1 MREPHSPQSPVG
13 PGSDRKG
20 ASAGPAKD
28 SRAEPTPASGHV
40 SRSDRLTWA
49 EIRRLALRHRK
60 SLWLANG
67 VAVLATLCTVPVPL
81 LLPLLVDEVLL
92 GHGNAALQWMNH
104 LLPAGWQKP
113 VGYIALMLAFTL
125 SLRLC
130 SLVFNVIQA
139 RQFARLSKDIVYRV
153 RLRLIERLKRI
164 SLSEYE
170 SLGSG
175 TVTTHLV
182 TDLDTLDK
190 FIGETLSK
198 FLVAILTL
206 AGTATI
212 LMWMH
217 WQLALLILLFNPLVI
232 YATVQ
237 LGKRVKSLKKLENDS
252 TSRFTQALTE
262 TLDAIQ
268 EIRGGNR
275 QGFFLGRLGLR
286 AREVRDY
293 AIASQWKSDA
303 SGRASGLLFQ
313 FGIDIFRAAAMLT
326 VLFSDL
332 SIGQM
337 LAVFSYLWFMIT
349 PVEQLLNLQYA
360 YYAAGGA
367 MTRINELLARA
378 DEPQYAGGVD
388 PFQQRQTVGID
399 VRGLCFGYGEELVLD
414 QLDLS
419 ILAGE
424 KVAIVGA
431 SGGGKSTLVQLL
443 LGLYTPSAGTIRFG
457 GATMQEIGL
466 DTLREHVAVV
476 LQHPSLFNDSI
487 RANLTMGRERT
498 DDACWNALQIAQ
510 LDATVRALPH
520 GLDSIVGRSGVRLS
534 GGQRQRLAIA
544 RMILANPQVVI
555 LDEATS
561 ALDAATE
568 YNLHQAM
575 THFLQGRTT
584 LIIAH
589 RLSAVK
595 QADRVVVFDGGH
607 VAEDGDHQQLIADGG
622 LYAKLYGHLQ
632 QV

>member
-1 MREPHSPQSPVG
+1 MEHRNPA
-13 PGSDRKG
+13 
-20 ASAGPAKD
+20 ASAHERPA
-28 SRAEPTPASGHV
+28 G
-40 SRSDRLTWA
+40 DRLNWA
-49 EIRRLALRHRK
+49 QIRRLALQHK
-60 SLWLANG
+60 KALWIANG
-67 VAVLATLCTVPVPL
+67 VAVLAVLCSVPIPL

-92 GHGNAALQWMNH
+92 GKGNSALIFMNQF
-104 LLPAGWQKP
+104 LPDSLHKP
-113 VGYIALMLAFTL
+113 VGYIGLMLVATL
-125 SLRLC
+125 CLRLGA
-130 SLVFNVIQA
+130 LVFNVIQA
-139 RQFARLSKDIVYRV
+139 RLFAGLAKDIVYRI
-153 RLRLIERLKRI
+153 RTRLIERLKRI

-175 TVTTHLV
+175 TVTAHLV
-182 TDLDTLDK
+182 TDLDTVDK
-190 FIGETLSK
+190 FVGETLSK
-198 FLVAILTL
+198 FLVAMLTL
-206 AGTATI
+206 TGTAAI

-217 WQLALLILLFNPLVI
+217 WQLALLILLFNPLVVF
-232 YATVQ
+232 ATVK
-237 LGKRVKSLKKLENDS
+237 LGKRVKHLKKLENDS

-268 EIRGGNR
+268 EIRASNR
-275 QGFFLGRLGLR
+275 QGYFLGLLGLR

-293 AIASQWKSDA
+293 AVSSQWKSDA

-332 SIGQM
+332 SIGHM
-337 LAVFSYLWFMIT
+337 LAVFSYLWFMIG

-367 MTRINELLARA
+367 LTRINELLARA
-378 DEPQYAGGVD
+378 DEPQYPGQTN
-388 PFQQRQTVGID
+388 PFTGRQTVSID
-399 VRGLCFGYGEELVLD
+399 VRGLSFGYNDELVLD

-419 ILAGE
+419 INPGE

-443 LGLYTPSAGTIRFG
+443 LGLYTAKSGVIRFG
-457 GATMQEIGL
+457 GSSLQEIGL
-466 DTLREHVAVV
+466 DTVRENVAVV
-476 LQHPSLFNDSI
+476 LQHPALFNDTV
-487 RANLTMGRERT
+487 RANLLMGREQ
-498 DDACWNALQIAQ
+498 DDNACWQALEIAQ
-510 LDATVRALPH
+510 MDATIRALPL
-520 GLDSIVGRSGVRLS
+520 GLDSVVGRSGVRLS

-544 RMILANPQVVI
+544 RMVLADPKVVI

-568 YNLHQAM
+568 YNLHQALNR
-575 THFLQGRTT
+575 FLSGRTT

-595 QADRVVVFDGGH
+595 QADRVLVFDGGRI
-607 VAEDGDHQQLIADGG
+607 AEDGDHQQLIADGG
-622 LYAKLYGHLQ
+622 LYARLYGHLQ

>member
-1 MREPHSPQSPVG
+1 MPV
-13 PGSDRKG
+13 PDLEHRNSA
-20 ASAGPAKD
+20 ASTDEHPL
-28 SRAEPTPASGHV
+28 V
-40 SRSDRLTWA
+40 DRLNWA
-49 EIRRLALRHRK
+49 QIRRLVLQHRK
-60 SLWLANG
+60 SLWVANG
-67 VAVLATLCTVPVPL
+67 VAVLAVLCSVPIPL

-92 GHGNAALQWMNH
+92 GKGNSALIFMNQF
-104 LLPAGWQKP
+104 LPESLHKP
-113 VGYIALMLAFTL
+113 VGYIGLMLVATL
-125 SLRLC
+125 CLRLGG
-130 SLVFNVIQA
+130 LVFNVIQA
-139 RQFARLSKDIVYRV
+139 RLFAGLSKDIVYRI
-153 RLRLIERLKRI
+153 RARLIERLKRI

-175 TVTTHLV
+175 TVTAHLV
-182 TDLDTLDK
+182 TDLDTVDK
-190 FIGETLSK
+190 FVGETLSK
-198 FLVAILTL
+198 FLVAMLTL
-206 AGTATI
+206 TGTAAI

-217 WQLALLILLFNPLVI
+217 WQLALLILLFNPLVVF
-232 YATVQ
+232 ATVK
-237 LGKRVKSLKKLENDS
+237 LGKRVKHLKKLENDS

-268 EIRGGNR
+268 EIRASNR
-275 QGFFLGRLGLR
+275 QGYFLGLLGLR

-293 AIASQWKSDA
+293 AVSSQWKSDA

-332 SIGQM
+332 SIGHM
-337 LAVFSYLWFMIT
+337 LAVFSYLWFMIG

-367 MTRINELLARA
+367 LTRINELLARA
-378 DEPQYAGGVD
+378 DEPQYPGQTN
-388 PFQQRQTVGID
+388 PFVGRQTVGID
-399 VRGLCFGYGEELVLD
+399 VRGLSFGYTDEWILD

-419 ILAGE
+419 ISPGE

-443 LGLYTPSAGTIRFG
+443 LGLYTPNCGVIRFG
-457 GATMQEIGL
+457 GSSVQEIGL
-466 DTLREHVAVV
+466 DTVRDNVAVV
-476 LQHPSLFNDSI
+476 LQHPALFNDTV
-487 RANLTMGRERT
+487 RANLLMGREQ
-498 DDACWNALQIAQ
+498 DDNACWQALEIAQ
-510 LDATVRALPH
+510 MDATIRALPL
-520 GLDSIVGRSGVRLS
+520 GLDSVVGRSGVRLS

-544 RMILANPQVVI
+544 RMVLADPKVVI

-568 YNLHQAM
+568 YNLHQALNR
-575 THFLQGRTT
+575 FLSGRTT

-595 QADRVVVFDGGH
+595 QADRVLVFDGGRI
-607 VAEDGDHQQLIADGG
+607 AEEGHHQQLIADGG
-622 LYAKLYGHLQ
+622 LYARLYGHLQ

>member
-1 MREPHSPQSPVG
+1 MRDLPE
-13 PGSDRKG
+13 G
-20 ASAGPAKD
+20 ASVPQ
-28 SRAEPTPASGHV
+28 RT
-40 SRSDRLTWA
+40 DRLTWA
-49 EIRRLALRHRK
+49 EIRRLALKHK
-60 SLWLANG
+60 KALWIANG
-67 VAVLATLCTVPVPL
+67 VAVLATLCSVPIPL

-92 GHGNAALQWMNH
+92 GRGDAALEVMNH
-104 LLPAGWQKP
+104 ALPTGWQSAA
-113 VGYIALMLAFTL
+113 GYIGLMLLATL
-125 SLRLC
+125 VLRCGAL
-130 SLVFNVIQA
+130 LFNVLQA
-139 RQFARLSKDIVYRV
+139 RLFARLAKDIVYRI
-153 RLRLIERLKRI
+153 RIRLIDRLKRI
-164 SLSEYE
+164 SLGEYE

-175 TVTTHLV
+175 TVAAHLV

-190 FIGETLSK
+190 FVGETLSR
-198 FLVAILTL
+198 FLVAMLTL
-206 AGTATI
+206 VGTAGI

-217 WQLALLILLFNPLVI
+217 WKLALLILLFNPLVI

-237 LGKRVKSLKKLENDS
+237 LGKRVKHLKKLENDS

-268 EIRGGNR
+268 EVRAGNR

-293 AIASQWKSDA
+293 AVNSQWKSDA

-337 LAVFSYLWFMIT
+337 LAVFSYLWFMIG

-367 MTRINELLARA
+367 LSRINELLARN
-378 DEPQYAGGVD
+378 DEPQYSGDID
-388 PFQQRQTVGID
+388 PFEGRDTVGID
-399 VRGLCFGYGEELVLD
+399 IQGLSFGYGEELVLN
-414 QLDLS
+414 QLNLS
-419 ILAGE
+419 ISPGE

-443 LGLYTPSAGTIRFG
+443 LGLYTPQSGSIRFG
-457 GATMQEIGL
+457 DAMQQEIGL
-466 DTLREHVAVV
+466 ETIRENVAVV
-476 LQHPSLFNDSI
+476 LQHPALFNDTV
-487 RANLTMGRERT
+487 RANLTMGRERS
-498 DDACWNALQIAQ
+498 DEACWRALEIAQ
-510 LDATVRALPH
+510 LHSTIRELPN

-544 RMILANPQVVI
+544 RMVLAEPKVVI

-568 YNLHQAM
+568 YNLHQALAR
-575 THFLQGRTT
+575 FLSNRTT

-595 QADRVVVFDGGH
+595 QADRVLVFDGGQI
-607 VAEDGDHQQLIADGG
+607 AEDGGHQQLMADGG

-632 QV
+632 QH

>member
-1 MREPHSPQSPVG
+1 MHDLP
-13 PGSDRKG
+13 DD
-20 ASAGPAKD
+20 ATT
-28 SRAEPTPASGHV
+28 PTRV
-40 SRSDRLTWA
+40 DRLSWA
-49 EIRRLALRHRK
+49 EIRRLALQHKK
-60 SLWLANG
+60 SLWIANG
-67 VAVLATLCTVPVPL
+67 VAVLATLCSVPIPL

-92 GHGNAALQWMNH
+92 GHGDAALKIMNH
-104 LLPAGWQKP
+104 ALPEGWQKAA
-113 VGYIALMLAFTL
+113 GYIGLMLVVTL
-125 SLRLC
+125 TLRCGAL
-130 SLVFNVIQA
+130 LFNVVQA
-139 RQFARLSKDIVYRV
+139 KLFAALAKDIVYRI

-164 SLSEYE
+164 SLGEYE

-190 FIGETLSK
+190 FVGETLSR
-198 FLVAILTL
+198 FLVAMLTL
-206 AGTATI
+206 VGTASI
-212 LMWMH
+212 LVWMH
-217 WQLALLILLFNPLVI
+217 WKLALLIMLFNPLVI
-232 YATVQ
+232 YATVL
-237 LGKRVKSLKKLENDS
+237 LGKRVKHLKKLENDS

-262 TLDAIQ
+262 TLDSIQ
-268 EIRGGNR
+268 EVRAGNR
-275 QGFFLGRLGLR
+275 QGFFLGRLGQR

-293 AIASQWKSDA
+293 AITSQWKTDA
-303 SGRASGLLFQ
+303 SNRASGLLFQ

-337 LAVFSYLWFMIT
+337 LAVFSYLWFMIG

-367 MTRINELLARA
+367 LSRINELLARA
-378 DEPQYAGGVD
+378 DEPQYEGGVD
-388 PFQQRQTVGID
+388 PFQGRDTVGIE
-399 VRGLCFGYGEELVLD
+399 VQGLSFSYGDELVLN
-414 QLDLS
+414 QMNLS
-419 ILAGE
+419 IAPGE

-443 LGLYTPSAGTIRFG
+443 LGLYTPLAGTIRFG
-457 GATMQEIGL
+457 GSTQQEIGL
-466 DTLREHVAVV
+466 ETVRENVAVV
-476 LQHPSLFNDSI
+476 LQHPALFNDTI
-487 RANLTMGRERT
+487 RANLTMGRERS
-498 DDACWNALQIAQ
+498 DEACWQALEIAQ
-510 LDATVRALPH
+510 LHATVRELPN

-544 RMILANPQVVI
+544 RMVLADPKVVI

-568 YNLHQAM
+568 YNLHQAL
-575 THFLQGRTT
+575 TRFLSQRTT

-595 QADRVVVFDGGH
+595 QADRVLVFDGGQI
-607 VAEDGDHQQLIADGG
+607 AEDGDHQQLIADGG

-632 QV
+632 QM

>member
-1 MREPHSPQSPVG
+1 MPEQSVHPQSSP
-13 PGSDRKG
+13 R
-20 ASAGPAKD
+20 
-28 SRAEPTPASGHV
+28 T
-40 SRSDRLTWA
+40 DRLSWA
-49 EIRRLALRHRK
+49 EIRRLALHHRK
-60 SLWLANG
+60 ALWIANG
-67 VAVLATLCTVPVPL
+67 VAVLATLCSVPIPL

-92 GHGNAALQWMNH
+92 EHGDSALQFMNH
-104 LLPAGWQKP
+104 VLPEGLQQAI
-113 VGYIALMLAFTL
+113 GYIGLMLLVTFTL
-125 SLRLC
+125 RLG
-130 SLVFNVIQA
+130 SLVFNVVQA
-139 RQFARLSKDIVYRV
+139 RLFARLAKDIVYRI
-153 RLRLIERLKRI
+153 RIRLIERLKRI
-164 SLSEYE
+164 SLGEYE

-190 FIGETLSK
+190 FVGETLSR
-198 FLVAILTL
+198 FLVAMLTL
-206 AGTATI
+206 VGTAGI
-212 LMWMH
+212 LLWMH

-237 LGKRVKSLKKLENDS
+237 LGKRVKHLKKQENDS

-268 EIRGGNR
+268 EIRAGNR
-275 QGFFLGRLGLR
+275 QGYFLGRLGMR
-286 AREVRDY
+286 AKEVRDY
-293 AIASQWKSDA
+293 AVASQWKSDA
-303 SGRASGLLFQ
+303 SNRASGLLFQ

-337 LAVFSYLWFMIT
+337 LAVFSYLWFMIG

-367 MTRINELLARA
+367 LTRINELLARA
-378 DEPQYAGGVD
+378 DEPQYPGGGD
-388 PFQQRQTVGID
+388 PFTGRETVGIE
-399 VRGLCFGYGEELVLD
+399 VRNLTFGYGEEPVLN
-414 QLDLS
+414 QLKLS
-419 ILAGE
+419 IAPGE

-443 LGLYTPSAGTIRFG
+443 LGLYTAQSGSIRFG
-457 GATMQEIGL
+457 GLTQQEIGFE
-466 DTLREHVAVV
+466 TVREHVSVV
-476 LQHPSLFNDSI
+476 LQHPALFNDSV

-498 DDACWNALQIAQ
+498 DDACWRALEIAQ
-510 LDATVRALPH
+510 LDVTIQGLPQ
-520 GLDSIVGRSGVRLS
+520 GLDSVLGRSGMRLS

-544 RMILANPQVVI
+544 RMVLADPKVVI

-568 YNLHQAM
+568 YNLHQALSR
-575 THFLQGRTT
+575 FLNGRTT

-595 QADRVVVFDGGH
+595 QADRVLVFDGGRI
-607 VAEDGDHQQLIADGG
+607 VEEGDHQQLIADGG

-632 QV
+632 QI

>member
-1 MREPHSPQSPVG
+1 MHDRPDPVG
-13 PGSDRKG
+13 ETAAHGT
-20 ASAGPAKD
+20 A
-28 SRAEPTPASGHV
+28 
-40 SRSDRLTWA
+40 DRLSWG
-49 EIRRLALRHRK
+49 EIRRLALQHKRA
-60 SLWLANG
+60 LWTANG
-67 VAVLATLCTVPVPL
+67 VAVLATLCSVPIPL

-92 GHGNAALQWMNH
+92 GHAGSATRWMSQV
-104 LLPAGWQKP
+104 LPSDWQIP
-113 VGYIALMLAFTL
+113 VGFIGLMLVVSFTL
-125 SLRLC
+125 RCGALL
-130 SLVFNVIQA
+130 FNVVQA
-139 RQFARLSKDIVYRV
+139 RLFAGLAKDVVYRL

-190 FIGETLSK
+190 FVGETLSR
-198 FLVAILTL
+198 FLVAMLTL
-206 AGTATI
+206 AGTAGI

-217 WQLALLILLFNPLVI
+217 WKLALLILLFNPLVV
-232 YATVQ
+232 YATVV
-237 LGKRVKSLKKLENDS
+237 LGKRVKHLKKLENDS
-252 TSRFTQALTE
+252 TARFTQALSE

-268 EIRGGNR
+268 EVRASNR
-275 QGFFLGRLGLR
+275 QGYFLGRLGLR
-286 AREVRDY
+286 AREVRDF
-293 AIASQWKSDA
+293 AVASMWKSDA
-303 SGRASGLLFQ
+303 SGRASALLFQ

-367 MTRINELLARA
+367 LNRINELLARA
-378 DEPQYAGGVD
+378 DEPRYEGGSD
-388 PFQQRQTVGID
+388 PFRDRETVGID
-399 VRGLCFGYGEELVLD
+399 IRGLSFAYAEDKVLD
-414 QLDLS
+414 RLDLS
-419 ILAGE
+419 IAAGE

-443 LGLYTPSAGTIRFG
+443 LGLYTPQAGEVRFG
-457 GATMQEIGL
+457 GALQQAIGL
-466 DTLREHVAVV
+466 ETLRDNVAVV
-476 LQHPSLFNDSI
+476 LQHPALFNDTI
-487 RANLTMGRERT
+487 RANLTMGR
-498 DDACWNALQIAQ
+498 DVGDQACWDALRIAQ
-510 LDATVRALPH
+510 LDGTVREMPQ

-544 RMILANPQVVI
+544 RMVLAEPKVVI

-568 YNLHQAM
+568 YNLHQALGR
-575 THFLQGRTT
+575 FLRGRTT

-595 QADRVVVFDGGH
+595 QADRVLVFDGGRI
-607 VAEDGDHQQLIADGG
+607 AEDGDHQQLIAEGG
-622 LYAKLYGHLQ
+622 LYARLYGYLQ